1 MFPLKLGLQMFTV
14 AIKHGLY
21 IYIYIYTVTQIPMW
35 SMLRH
40 MTSLLS

>member
-21 IYIYIYTVTQIPMW
+21 IYTPSLKYQCGSV
-35 SMLRH
+35 LRH